1 MRTLY
6 HTNRREYNR
15 IAKISLRSRTGRGSR
30 VVEGVTLSGDTL
42 VFLKTNFRKVFF
54 LVSENAAAIS
64 VLDALN
70 YFKATKE
77 EQPVQRID
85 NHHKHVEMALKKFRS
100 MQDEEIQAQE
110 TSAEDSGN
118 MGAQVST
125 AINLLTK
132 FMREIDDNDLYLK
145 VAQLKVLAE
154 RGVITYIAKRLQRI
168 QKDLRRTSGKAR
180 MTHDEALAEI
190 IAMAQKYSPYY
201 MAEESLLNEQE
212 TDAEIILSESFQ

>member
-1 MRTLY
+1 M
-6 HTNRREYNR
+6 
-15 IAKISLRSRTGRGSR
+15 
-30 VVEGVTLSGDTL
+30 VEGVTLSGDTL
-42 VFLKTNFRKVFF
+42 AFLKTNFRKVFF
-54 LVSENAAAIS
+54 LVSENAETIS

-70 YFKATKE
+70 YFKAAKD
-77 EQPVQRID
+77 EQPVTRID
-85 NHHKHVEMALKKFRS
+85 SHHKHVEMALRKFRS
-100 MQDEEIQAQE
+100 MQDEEIRAQE

-125 AINLLTK
+125 AINLLTN

-154 RGVITYIAKRLQRI
+154 RGVITYVAKRLQRI

-180 MTHDEALAEI
+180 MTHDEALDEI
-190 IAMAQKYSPYY
+190 IAMAKKYAPYY
-201 MAEESLLNEQE
+201 MAEESRLNEQE